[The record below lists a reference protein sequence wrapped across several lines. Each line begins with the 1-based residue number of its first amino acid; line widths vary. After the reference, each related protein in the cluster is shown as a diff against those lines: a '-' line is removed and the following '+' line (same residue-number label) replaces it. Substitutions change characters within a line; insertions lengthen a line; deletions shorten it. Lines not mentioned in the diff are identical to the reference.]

1 MLLLLLLLLLTELGL
16 WQVLI
21 HSWQQLSASVAGM
34 ATSASDPT
42 PDVLLNHLRDS
53 DLPTILS
60 SMADRLEPYSR
71 MSVLSEQT
79 L

>member
-1 MLLLLLLLLLTELGL
+1 
-16 WQVLI
+16 
-21 HSWQQLSASVAGM
+21 M

-42 PDVLLNHLRDS
+42 PEVLLNHLRDS
-53 DLPTILS
+53 DLPTILL